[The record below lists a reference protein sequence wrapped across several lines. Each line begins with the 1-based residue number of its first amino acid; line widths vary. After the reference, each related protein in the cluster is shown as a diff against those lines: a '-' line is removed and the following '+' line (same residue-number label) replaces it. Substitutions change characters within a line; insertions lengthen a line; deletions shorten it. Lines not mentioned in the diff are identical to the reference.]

1 VSFQTIEFKVD
12 NGVAWLVMNRPEMK
26 NALNAEMREEMFR
39 ALAEVSSND
48 EVRCLVVTG
57 AGSGFCSGADLSG
70 GGRATAGAN
79 ETPHPGAV
87 RSAMRQNSQRLIRAY
102 WELEKPVVA
111 AVNGVAAGFGAHLA
125 LACDLILAAEDAK
138 FIEVFVRRGIAVDA
152 GGAYLLMRRIGIAKA
167 KELVFLGDDLPAREA
182 ERIGLIN
189 RCVPGN
195 DLERAARELAER
207 LAKGPTFALGMSKR
221 LLNRALESDLE
232 TAFSEEAFAQSL
244 VAQSHD
250 IKEGMRSFM
259 EKRAPEFKGR

>member
-1 VSFQTIEFKVD
+1 VSFQTIQFKIE
-12 NGVAWLVMNRPEMK
+12 NRVAWLVMNRPEMK
-26 NALNAEMREEMFR
+26 NALNAEMREEMFL
-39 ALAEVSSND
+39 ALADVAAND

-70 GGRATAGAN
+70 GRAAGSSD
-79 ETPHPGAV
+79 EPPHPGAV
-87 RSAMRQNSQRLIRAY
+87 RAAMRQNSQRLIRAY

-125 LACDLILAAEDAK
+125 LACDLVVAAEEAK
-138 FIEVFVRRGIAVDA
+138 FIEVFVRRGIALDA

-189 RCVPGN
+189 RCVPVAE
-195 DLERAARELAER
+195 LESVTRELAER
-207 LAKGPTFALGMSKR
+207 LAQGPTFALGMSKR
-221 LLNRALESDLE
+221 LLNRSLESDLE

-244 VAQSHD
+244 VAQSQD
-250 IKEGMRSFM
+250 IKEGMRAFV
-259 EKRAPEFKGR
+259 EKRSPQFKGK